1 MTQPQK
7 PTQPE
12 ELSGM
17 LKRVHQLGNA
27 TESLFSR
34 LYGGLNRQKQLSEAA
49 QQLKKME
56 IRTRHLRRAMKK
68 KSIETERLYAI
79 LANISEGIIMQD
91 TEGRIITMNDSAKS
105 MFGNKRQFWSS
116 ELGLLFKAN
125 RDLPTFN
132 NTELAPLGE
141 AKRVEIADK
150 LISAQIVAI
159 TDQKN
164 IRIGTMMILSDITHE
179 NLASRM
185 KNSFVTH
192 ISHELI
198 TPLAPLRVASEILLN
213 TPEDKPANRK
223 MLEMIG
229 RNIDI
234 LDRMVTEML
243 DMSAMT
249 SGEFQIKQETVILED
264 LIWDILNSFEADIHD
279 AQLEIFLMLKDT
291 EQLQITGDNKHLR
304 WAIGNLIRNAI
315 QYNQAKQAIY
325 LAVGIDHATP
335 HQIFVEVA
343 DTGVG
348 ISEDDLPNIFNLFY
362 RGEARN
368 QAGKLLD
375 PRGLG
380 QGLFVARTVARAHGG
395 DLRVNSVPYEG
406 STFTMT
412 LPNGNDRALPAG

>member
-1 MTQPQK
+1 MTQPQQ
-7 PTQPE
+7 PTDPK
-12 ELSGM
+12 ELGGM

-27 TESLFSR
+27 TEALFSR
-34 LYGGLNRQKQLSEAA
+34 LYGGLNRQKRLTEAA
-49 QQLKKME
+49 QQLEKME
-56 IRTRHLRRAMKK
+56 IRTRHLRRALEE
-68 KSIETERLYAI
+68 KSIETERLQAI

-91 TEGRIITMNDSAKS
+91 TEGRVIMMNEAAQQ
-105 MFGNKRQFWSS
+105 MLGNQRQFWSS
-116 ELGLLFKAN
+116 ELGVLFNAH
-125 RDLPTFN
+125 RDLPTF

-141 AKRVEIADK
+141 AKRVEIANK
-150 LISAQIVAI
+150 LISAQIAAI
-159 TDQKN
+159 TDQEN
-164 IRIGTMMILSDITHE
+164 QRIGTMMILSDVTNE

-185 KNSFVTH
+185 KDSFVTH

-198 TPLAPLRVASEILLN
+198 TPLTPLRVASEILLN
-213 TPEDKPANRK
+213 TPEDEPANRK

-249 SGEFQIKQETVILED
+249 SGEFQVKNEAVALED
-264 LIWDILNSFEADIHD
+264 VIWDILNSFEADVHD
-279 AQLEIFLMLKDT
+279 AQLEVFLMLKNT
-291 EQLQITGDNKHLR
+291 EQLQLTGDNKHLR
-304 WAIGNLIRNAI
+304 WAISNLVRNAI

-325 LAVGIDHATP
+325 LAVGIEHTMP
-335 HQIFVEVA
+335 EQIFVEVA

-348 ISEDDLPNIFNLFY
+348 ISEEDLPNIFDLFY

-368 QAGKLLD
+368 QDGKRID

-380 QGLFVARTVARAHGG
+380 QGLFVARTIARAHGG
-395 DLRVNSVPYEG
+395 DLRVNSVPYRG

-412 LPNGNDRALPAG
+412 LPRSNGRILSAG